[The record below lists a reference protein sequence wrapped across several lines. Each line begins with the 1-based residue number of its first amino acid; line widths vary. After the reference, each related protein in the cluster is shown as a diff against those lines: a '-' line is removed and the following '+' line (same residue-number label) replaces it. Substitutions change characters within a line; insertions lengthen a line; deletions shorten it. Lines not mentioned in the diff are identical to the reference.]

1 MTMLAKL
8 FGIVLLLIGGVLAF
22 AVLMALLGVL
32 MFALKVAATVALIY
46 LGYRLLTRNRHR
58 TPY

>member
-1 MTMLAKL
+1 MLAKL

-46 LGYRLLTRNRHR
+46 LGYRLLTRHR
-58 TPY
+58 RRSM

>member
-8 FGIVLLLIGGVLAF
+8 FGIVLLVIGGVMVF
-22 AVLMALLGVL
+22 AVLMVLLGIL
-32 MFALKVAATVALIY
+32 IFALKVAAAIALIY
-46 LGYRLLTRNRHR
+46 LGYRLLTRYRHR

>member
-1 MTMLAKL
+1 MLAKL

-32 MFALKVAATVALIY
+32 MFALKLAATVALIY
-46 LGYRLLTRNRHR
+46 LGYRLLTRHRHR

>member
-1 MTMLAKL
+1 MLAKL

-22 AVLMALLGVL
+22 AALMALLGVL

-46 LGYRLLTRNRHR
+46 LGYRLLTRHRHR

>member
-1 MTMLAKL
+1 MLAKL

-32 MFALKVAATVALIY
+32 MFALKVAVTVALIC
-46 LGYRLLTRNRHR
+46 LGYRLLTRHR
-58 TPY
+58 RRSM